1 MKNLLPI
8 TASLAILLLVNSCN
22 CKTSFNNGNRADL
35 LDSSTSAA
43 LVQTHSGK
51 VAGYKDGSVLIFK
64 GIPYA
69 RAGRF
74 EEPRDTSWEG
84 VRSSRAYGPTA
95 PQAKRMGWYSDEQA
109 FAFDWDD
116 GFADE
121 DCLRLNIWTS
131 GLNDHKRPVMVWL
144 HGGGFHGGSGQEQ
157 PGYDGTNMARAK
169 DVVMVTLN
177 HRLNVLGYLDL
188 SAFGEKYANTGNL
201 GMLDIVKALEWINEN
216 IAKFGGDPN
225 NVTIFGQSG
234 GGGKVSTLMAM
245 PCARGLFCKAIIQ
258 SGSITTVMQQKYS
271 RRVGV
276 ATVRELGIKASEID
290 KIKDVPYETLLKACH
305 VATQK
310 VRKEAIAENLLVDL
324 MFGTE
329 PTVDGKLLPAQP
341 GEEKSISLSKDIP
354 VIIGTTHDEF
364 TPHQEDTVFGPL
376 AVAQARSRVAAGA
389 ASVYMYRFDWTSPVL
404 DGALGSMHCMEIPF
418 VFDNVERH
426 KTMTGGREEDV
437 QLGHRISAAWAAFAR
452 TGVPSAEGLP
462 EWKPFTRENEE
473 TMIFNTDT
481 FLKTKQ

>member
-1 MKNLLPI
+1 M
-8 TASLAILLLVNSCN
+8 
-22 CKTSFNNGNRADL
+22 
-35 LDSSTSAA
+35 
-43 LVQTHSGK
+43 
-51 VAGYKDGSVLIFK
+51 
-64 GIPYA
+64 
-69 RAGRF
+69 
-74 EEPRDTSWEG
+74 
-84 VRSSRAYGPTA
+84 
-95 PQAKRMGWYSDEQA
+95 
-109 FAFDWDD
+109 
-116 GFADE
+116 
-121 DCLRLNIWTS
+121 CLTK
-131 GLNDHKRPVMVWL
+131 H
-144 HGGGFHGGSGQEQ
+144 
-157 PGYDGTNMARAK
+157 
-169 DVVMVTLN
+169 
-177 HRLNVLGYLDL
+177 YL
-188 SAFGEKYANTGNL
+188 K
-201 GMLDIVKALEWINEN
+201 
-216 IAKFGGDPN
+216 
-225 NVTIFGQSG
+225 
-234 GGGKVSTLMAM
+234 
-245 PCARGLFCKAIIQ
+245 
-258 SGSITTVMQQKYS
+258 
-271 RRVGV
+271 
-276 ATVRELGIKASEID
+276 
-290 KIKDVPYETLLKACH
+290 H

-310 VRKEAIAENLLVDL
+310 VRKGAIAENLLVDL

-389 ASVYMYRFDWTSPVL
+389 ASVYMYRFDWASPVL